1 MKKLLAALLL
11 VTMAYY
17 AQSQCNPYYTIE
29 SGDSWEIT
37 SYNNKDKVEGRQTT
51 EVVSFEE
58 NGSGWDAVMHFKT
71 YDKKDELV
79 MENDD
84 VAISCDDGIIT
95 LDMERFLPQQ
105 MMESFRDMNMKID
118 VDNIELPSELEVGQG
133 LDEGSITVSG
143 DIPMTVRV
151 DITNRKVEGKETVTT
166 PAGTFDCYKISY
178 DMKTKMMMG
187 IESSGIDWIAKDVG
201 VVKSEV
207 YKKNGKLM
215 SYSLLTKVK

>member
-1 MKKLLAALLL
+1 MKKFLAALLL

-37 SYNNKDKVEGRQTT
+37 SYNHKDKVEGRQTT

-58 NGSGWDAVMHFKT
+58 NGNGWDAVMHFKT

-95 LDMERFLPQQ
+95 LDMERFLPQE

-118 VDNIELPSELEVGQG
+118 VDNIELPSELEVGQR

-187 IESSGIDWIAKDVG
+187 MESSGIDWIAKDVG

-207 YKKNGKLM
+207 YKKNGKLL